1 MEKIVLKKD
10 DSLDLQK
17 KKLHQMSKRKTG
29 LDAKKYSGII
39 SVKEDPIQYQKRVR
53 AEWDESTS

>member
-10 DSLDLQK
+10 DSLDMQK
-17 KKLHQMSKRKTG
+17 KKLRLMNKKKAG

-39 SVKEDPIQYQKRVR
+39 TVKEDPIQYQKRVR
-53 AEWDESTS
+53 AEWHESSS